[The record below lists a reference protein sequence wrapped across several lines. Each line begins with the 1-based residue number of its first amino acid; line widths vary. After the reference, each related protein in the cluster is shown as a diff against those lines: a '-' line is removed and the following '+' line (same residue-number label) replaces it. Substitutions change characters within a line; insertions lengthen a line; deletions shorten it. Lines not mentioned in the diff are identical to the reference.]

1 MSVLSLSVSVSSS
14 RLALGTKT
22 TRQKQVLQTAS
33 GGGALS
39 RNLALGQSM
48 GGGRHWASRGEL
60 VSKHIGNLLGVLWLR
75 GIWLFTGFQ
84 SLAVE

>member
-1 MSVLSLSVSVSSS
+1 M
-14 RLALGTKT
+14 
-22 TRQKQVLQTAS
+22 
-33 GGGALS
+33 S
-39 RNLALGQSM
+39 RNLALGQSV

>member
-1 MSVLSLSVSVSSS
+1 MSVLSLSVSVNSS
-14 RLALGTKT
+14 RLALGTK

-39 RNLALGQSM
+39 RNLALGQSV

>member
-1 MSVLSLSVSVSSS
+1 MS
-14 RLALGTKT
+14 G
-22 TRQKQVLQTAS
+22 
-33 GGGALS
+33 
-39 RNLALGQSM
+39 NLAPGQSV

-60 VSKHIGNLLGVLWLR
+60 VSEHIGNLLGVLWLR